1 MTPTRSLAATLLLAC
16 APLLGACG
24 YSYAPMTV
32 QVRERLSE
40 RPVEG
45 ATVFIDYAR
54 TLNPAPPRTTRGVT
68 DAEGTVTLTPAIYN
82 RLVITVTPPGPGEAR
97 HVFAADHPAAFGA
110 TGWINTYTDVRGDP
124 ARVVIRVMPAIRK
137 ADDAPTDEE

>member
-1 MTPTRSLAATLLLAC
+1 MTARRAAQAAC
-16 APLLGACG
+16 GALCAALLGACG

-54 TLNPAPPRTTRGVT
+54 TLNPAPPRTTEGVT
-68 DAEGTVTLTPAIYN
+68 DADGTVTLTAAIYN
-82 RLVITVTPPGPGEAR
+82 RLVITVTPPGPAETR

-110 TGWINTYTDVRGDP
+110 TNWINTFTDVRGDP
-124 ARVVIRVMPAIRK
+124 ARVVIRVMPAIRR
-137 ADDAPTDEE
+137 ADDAPPDEE